1 MGDGGSNH
9 CGYTSMAV
17 GDITGTFSGQELLA
31 TQSHGFYCYYEPTT
45 SASAELMLFGLDANT
60 PANRLNLIW
69 SVPYTSLPSCLGNF
83 IVHPDLPGY
92 FFGIAGD
99 TLFMFNGENGSIR
112 ATTTDIPSG
121 QRYWDN
127 NWPDSLPR
135 LVVMNGHQVD
145 IYSMDIT
152 TELEDNQTQTMPQT
166 FLLGRPY
173 PNPFN
178 AETTI
183 PINLPKR
190 GNLKVEIY
198 NRLGQT
204 VATLVDRELPAGE
217 V

>member
-1 MGDGGSNH
+1 M
-9 CGYTSMAV
+9 
-17 GDITGTFSGQELLA
+17 E
-31 TQSHGFYCYYEPTT
+31 E
-45 SASAELMLFGLDANT
+45 
-60 PANRLNLIW
+60 IW
-69 SVPYTSLPSCLGNF
+69 SISSSSLPSGLGNF

-99 TLFMFNGENGSIR
+99 TLIMFNGDNGSIR
-112 ATTTDIPSG
+112 TTTTDLPSG

-145 IYSMDIT
+145 IYTMDIT
-152 TELEDNQTQTMPQT
+152 TELGDEQAQTVPQT
-166 FLLGRPY
+166 FLLGQPY

-198 NRLGQT
+198 NLLGQT

-217 V
+217 SKLTWDASDKPSGVYLVRAVSGDKTESRKLLLLK